1 MKLFRRKRG
10 IDRQLTRRDALD
22 GVPVKN
28 PLAQTTPQEDGGLL
42 LVYPMAI
49 PHWVAA
55 AARALGHR
63 RRNAVPK
70 KLQLDRLGASTWQ
83 LVNDRST
90 VRDIVVRF
98 AETYQLDKREA
109 EIAVTQFLRELG
121 KRGLIAIH

>member
-28 PLAQTTPQEDGGLL
+28 PLAQATRQEDGGLL
-42 LVYPMAI
+42 LVYPMAL

-63 RRNAVPK
+63 RQNAVSK
-70 KLQLDRLGASTWQ
+70 KLQLDQLGAATWH
-83 LVNDRST
+83 LVDGRSS
-90 VRDIVVRF
+90 VRDIVARF
-98 AETYQLDKREA
+98 AETYQLDNRES
-109 EIAVTQFLRELG
+109 EIAVSQFLRELG